1 MPEIKTTLTVFH
13 SDDDGGEYWL
23 IEPKHTLRDILRH
36 VLNETGDKDE
46 FLYLATELF
55 NEAD

>member
-1 MPEIKTTLTVFH
+1 MPEIKTTLTVFDN
-13 SDDDGGEYWL
+13 DDDDDEYWL

-46 FLYLATELF
+46 FLYLAIGLY